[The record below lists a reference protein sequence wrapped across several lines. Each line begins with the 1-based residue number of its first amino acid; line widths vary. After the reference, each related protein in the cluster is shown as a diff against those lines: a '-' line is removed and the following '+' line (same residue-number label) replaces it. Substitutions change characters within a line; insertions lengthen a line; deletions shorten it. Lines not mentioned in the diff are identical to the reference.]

1 MAERPIVVLVGFEG
15 PDRYS
20 FVGGLATRMND
31 LGDALVGRGYL
42 VRHLFVGDPSLPA
55 REERL
60 EGGLVLERWCR
71 EISARYAG
79 GVYDGEHAKATELA
93 RAVPPYLVEE
103 IVGPAAARGSRVV
116 ILFEDWQ
123 TAPAALATAR
133 LLEARGLRAAA
144 SLLWNANNTYGF
156 PTVDFPAL
164 TRAVEITT
172 ISRFM
177 RAELVREGVDPQI
190 LPNGIAE
197 RFVRPLPPGDA
208 RAMRSAFGERPTLV
222 KVARFD
228 PDKRWL
234 WAVDAT
240 AALNE
245 GGLRPRLVARG
256 SRSEYAADVVDRVHL
271 RGLSLE
277 RIALEAETPPARLAE
292 ALTGSTADVALLDFF
307 VPERALRALYAAAD
321 GVLANSER
329 EPFGLV
335 GLEVMGSG
343 GVAFLGRTGEDYAM
357 PYGNAV
363 VVQTDDPREL
373 GAHLER
379 LRAAPEMVKR
389 LKAEGRAT
397 AKRFVW
403 PRLLDGYEASWAAAE
418 RLGR

>member
-1 MAERPIVVLVGFEG
+1 MVERPVVVLVGFEG
-15 PDRYS
+15 PDRFS
-20 FVGGLATRMND
+20 FVGGLATRLND
-31 LGDALVGRGYL
+31 LGDALVGRGYR

-55 REERL
+55 TEERL
-60 EGGLVLERWCR
+60 DGGLVLERWCR
-71 EISARYAG
+71 EISARYPG
-79 GVYDGEHAKATELA
+79 GVYDGEHAKAAELA
-93 RAVPPYLVEE
+93 RSLPPYLAEE
-103 IVGPAAARGSRVV
+103 VVAPAAARGSRAVV
-116 ILFEDWQ
+116 LFEDWQ

-156 PTVDFPAL
+156 PTIDFPAL
-164 TRAVEITT
+164 ARAVEITT

-208 RAMRSAFGERPTLV
+208 RAMRSAFGERPTLL

-240 AALNE
+240 AVLREA
-245 GGLRPRLVARG
+245 GLRPRLVARG
-256 SRSEYAADVVDRVHL
+256 SRSEYAADVVDRIRL
-271 RGLSLE
+271 RGLSLQ
-277 RIALEAETPPARLAE
+277 RIALGAEAPPGRIAE
-292 ALTGSTADVALLDFF
+292 ALAASTADVALLDFF

-343 GVAFLGRTGEDYAM
+343 GVAFLGRTGEDYAV

-379 LRAAPEMVKR
+379 LRDAPDLVKR

-397 AKRFVW
+397 AKRFIW
-403 PRLLDGYEASWAAAE
+403 PRVLDGYEASWAAAE